1 MAAGGKADANTI
13 EIIDNGLSVESIDSL
28 LQKDNRLKPMR
39 AWDESTFNAHLGN
52 KTDWA
57 IVMGQPLSGKSL
69 VSKLISDNANGK
81 VIDLAKMAEDIRPRL
96 ETEDGP
102 FEGRIPDA
110 EVEKD
115 ILAIVEADKA
125 AGDKFLYLFD
135 GQHHESIDAMATFL
149 LSNMGTPS
157 YMILLSVSDEKEIE
171 NRFKEK
177 NEITEDLGEEDV
189 NALKE
194 KKQ

>member
-1 MAAGGKADANTI
+1 
-13 EIIDNGLSVESIDSL
+13 
-28 LQKDNRLKPMR
+28 
-39 AWDESTFNAHLGN
+39 
-52 KTDWA
+52 
-57 IVMGQPLSGKSL
+57 
-69 VSKLISDNANGK
+69 
-81 VIDLAKMAEDIRPRL
+81 MAEDIRPRL